1 MRVVCAGDGVGGVSQ
16 LGGDRGGEGCER
28 EIGDESN
35 VGVVVSLIQNE
46 VVGVW
51 SSDGKSRESGM
62 GFSMAGSR
70 EDVFSRDNAGLRKKK
85 EKLTYQK

>member
-1 MRVVCAGDGVGGVSQ
+1 M
-16 LGGDRGGEGCER
+16 
-28 EIGDESN
+28 
-35 VGVVVSLIQNE
+35 
-46 VVGVW
+46 W